1 MDLTVI
7 ADEWT
12 ALGWRLAGARVV
24 IPDRQT
30 VEDCFRTALRDS
42 QVVLITAELA
52 SAVPASQLEEALRA
66 QPPLVLVIADLRED
80 REPPDMEDETRRAL
94 GVVP

>member
-12 ALGWRLAGARVV
+12 ALGWRLAGARVL
-24 IPDRQT
+24 IPDLQT
-30 VEDCFRTALRDS
+30 VAVCFGTALRDS
-42 QVVLITAELA
+42 QMVLITAELA
-52 SAVPASQLEEALRA
+52 SAVPARQLEEALRA
-66 QPPLVLVIADLRED
+66 TPPLVLVITDLRED